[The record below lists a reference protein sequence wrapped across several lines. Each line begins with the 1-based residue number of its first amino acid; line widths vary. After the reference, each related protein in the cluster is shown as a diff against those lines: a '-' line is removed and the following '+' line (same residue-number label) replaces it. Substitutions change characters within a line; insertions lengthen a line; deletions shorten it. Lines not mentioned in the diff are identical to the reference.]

1 MFVLNEAGM
10 KHYLDTLYLYDKN
23 QLFYIFN
30 ELFDDLFRY
39 KKGDKKYFKSV
50 LFKTYFYR
58 LNLVK
63 SQKAYNHHFYEK
75 WLIKFL
81 FFREVILVQS
91 WINRHRS
98 LCKSLKSS
106 TTKSFLRAWF
116 FAATTSYTTVK
127 LANLR

>member
-1 MFVLNEAGM
+1 MIKTSYFIFSMNFSMIYSATKRVIKNTLRVY
-10 KHYLDTLYLYDKN
+10 YLKP
-23 QLFYIFN
+23 I
-30 ELFDDLFRY
+30 
-39 KKGDKKYFKSV
+39 
-50 LFKTYFYR
+50 FYR

-106 TTKSFLRAWF
+106 TTKFSTSVVFCSNDFLQDCKTCK
-116 FAATTSYTTVK
+116 FA
-127 LANLR
+127 LARRRVVQICVSTLG

>member
-1 MFVLNEAGM
+1 MIKTSYFIFSMNFSMIYSATKRVIKNTLRVY
-10 KHYLDTLYLYDKN
+10 YLKP
-23 QLFYIFN
+23 I
-30 ELFDDLFRY
+30 
-39 KKGDKKYFKSV
+39 
-50 LFKTYFYR
+50 FYR

-75 WLIKFL
+75 LLIKFL

-106 TTKSFLRAWF
+106 TIKSFLRAWC
-116 FAATTSYTTVK
+116 FAATTSYKTVK
-127 LANLR
+127 HRRRVVQICVSTLG